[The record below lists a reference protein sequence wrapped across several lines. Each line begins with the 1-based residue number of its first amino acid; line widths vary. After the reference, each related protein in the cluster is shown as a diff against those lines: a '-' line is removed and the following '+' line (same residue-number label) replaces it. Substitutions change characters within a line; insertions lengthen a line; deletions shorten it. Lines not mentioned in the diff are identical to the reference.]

1 MSVKGAV
8 SAVSRESMME
18 QVAGHLSGARQ
29 QEARTFVAEFLRRV
43 PSDDL
48 ARRDAEAWS
57 ALALGLLDFM
67 RERRG
72 GVAKLRVF
80 NPTVAEHGF
89 VSSHSVVQIVT
100 DDMPFLVDS
109 ASMAIAQAGLAV
121 HAMIHPVFSVQRDP
135 GGHVLAIDSSVEEST
150 RNPVESIM
158 HFEVDR
164 IADASDL
171 NALKQS
177 LITALEDVRA
187 SVSDWK
193 AMRDK
198 MLAIA
203 NDMAAAGNIP
213 ADADGI
219 AEGQEFL
226 RWVASD
232 HFTFLGYREYRV
244 AKAGDDEVL
253 AAVDG
258 SGLGIL
264 RGLERSVAP
273 RSLKTLVASELPQSG
288 SVDAIILTKTN
299 ARSRVHR
306 PGYMDY
312 IGVLEFDENGV
323 PIAEQRFLGMFSSAA
338 YMARP
343 QDVPL
348 VRRKVESV
356 VARTG
361 LRRDSHS
368 GKALRHILNTLP
380 RDELF
385 QCSVEELYPIAMG
398 ILELQERTRTR
409 LFVRADRYA
418 RFFSCLVFL
427 PRDRFDTDRKSVV

>member
-1 MSVKGAV
+1 
-8 SAVSRESMME
+8 
-18 QVAGHLSGARQ
+18 
-29 QEARTFVAEFLRRV
+29 
-43 PSDDL
+43 
-48 ARRDAEAWS
+48 
-57 ALALGLLDFM
+57 
-67 RERRG
+67 
-72 GVAKLRVF
+72 
-80 NPTVAEHGF
+80 
-89 VSSHSVVQIVT
+89 
-100 DDMPFLVDS
+100 
-109 ASMAIAQAGLAV
+109 IA
-121 HAMIHPVFSVQRDP
+121 
-135 GGHVLAIDSSVEEST
+135 T
-150 RNPVESIM
+150 
-158 HFEVDR
+158 
-164 IADASDL
+164 
-171 NALKQS
+171 
-177 LITALEDVRA
+177 
-187 SVSDWK
+187 
-193 AMRDK
+193 
-198 MLAIA
+198 
-203 NDMAAAGNIP
+203 IP

-219 AEGQEFL
+219 AERQEFL
-226 RWVASD
+226 RWVAND

-244 AKAGDDEVL
+244 AKSGDDEVL
-253 AAVDG
+253 AAVEG

-273 RSLKTLVASELPQSG
+273 RSLKTLVASELPHSG

-312 IGVLEFDENGV
+312 IGVLEFDKDGV

-418 RFFSCLVFL
+418 RFFS
-427 PRDRFDTDRKSVV
+427 